1 MISVEEIYQSL
12 LDLTRKDQAG
22 YSSSEEFNRA
32 LETTQQ
38 VLYNFYLD
46 QVEDKSLLRQAL
58 APFVK
63 ESVLTLTAGAYPVP
77 ADFRLEESV
86 EFVTY
91 TQEGTVRTPQ
101 RWPAYQYGGQSRA
114 LELTSPVRKPD
125 NEARTYGYDFVGGVL
140 RAYPSTFSGEILL
153 EYYSNPPEAKR
164 GFTVDASNLIEVH
177 DPSTTVDLEWNVG
190 ERDNIIDIMLA
201 YRGLAIKDNYIVQW
215 AAQRGAIAL
224 PTEVITNK

>member
-1 MISVEEIYQSL
+1 MISVEEIYQTL

-22 YSSSEEFNRA
+22 YSSSDEFNRA
-32 LETTQQ
+32 LKSTQE

-46 QVEDKSLLRQAL
+46 QVEDKAMLRQAL

-63 ESVLTLTAGAYPVP
+63 EVTLTPAAGVYPVP
-77 ADFRLEESV
+77 DDFRLEQSV

-91 TQEGTVRTPQ
+91 TQEGVVRIPH
-101 RWPAYQYGGQSRA
+101 RWPAYQYGGQGRA
-114 LELTSPVRKPD
+114 LELTSPIRQPKD
-125 NEARTYGYDFVGGVL
+125 QKRTYGYDFIGGDL
-140 RAYPSTFSGEILL
+140 RAYPSTFSGEVLL

-164 GFTVDASNLIEVH
+164 GFTIDAVNLIEEH
-177 DPSTTVDLEWNVG
+177 DPSSTIDLIWNPG